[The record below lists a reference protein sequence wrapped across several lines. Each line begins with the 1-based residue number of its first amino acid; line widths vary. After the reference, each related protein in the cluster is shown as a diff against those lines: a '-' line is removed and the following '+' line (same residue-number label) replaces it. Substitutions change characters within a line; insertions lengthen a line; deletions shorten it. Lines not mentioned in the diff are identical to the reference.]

1 MGTAEVTIDYKGK
14 NLLFFFAMAQ
24 KKNPIENVIR
34 RGDKVN
40 VCTSTHYPASIA
52 HGTLSPLSD
61 KKTSQETEIKG
72 LAFQ

>member
-1 MGTAEVTIDYKGK
+1 MTIDYKGK

-24 KKNPIENVIR
+24 KKTPIENVIR

-52 HGTLSPLSD
+52 HGTLSD